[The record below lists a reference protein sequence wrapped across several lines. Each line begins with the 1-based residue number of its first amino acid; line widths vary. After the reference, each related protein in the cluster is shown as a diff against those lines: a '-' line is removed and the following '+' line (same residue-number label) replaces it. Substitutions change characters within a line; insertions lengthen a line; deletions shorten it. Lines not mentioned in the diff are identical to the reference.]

1 MTGIVFHATERRD
14 AVVEFYRDRLTAT
27 VRLEQPDCTI
37 LEFDGFLFGFCE
49 REETDDCGVLTF
61 VYPDRERVDSARDR
75 LGDSVVKEPRENE
88 TYDIYQCFARDP
100 EGRTVECQ
108 AFLDGDVDIE

>member
-14 AVVEFYRDRLTAT
+14 DVVDFYRDRLGAT

-37 LEFDGFLFGFCE
+37 LAFDGFLFGFCE
-49 REETDDCGVLTF
+49 REAAADCGILTF
-61 VYPDRERVDSARDR
+61 VYPDRAGVDAAADA
-75 LGDSVVKEPRENE
+75 LGDAVVTEPRENE
-88 TYDIYQCFARDP
+88 TYDIYQCFAEDP

-108 AFLDGDVDIE
+108 VFLDDGVDIE